1 MTDLNAEIAG
11 SDGFK
16 MPDSDIELP
25 EMMMLK
31 CLILAIKYLKIVIF
45 SWHCLWE
52 LV

>member
-1 MTDLNAEIAG
+1 MRKSPEAMVLKCLILILKL
-11 SDGFK
+11 S
-16 MPDSDIELP
+16 